1 MSLKE
6 LYHNKWAR
14 FGFWAILYILW
25 VIWLGNYWWLFGL
38 IPIFDGHIT
47 KKVKWLFWK
56 FQFKEDVVCTSSTKK
71 FQTNKFWT
79 KEFWT
84 SRILHWKSCILQC
97 KNDGFWKV
105 TKRVLKRIGISLYR
119 WIDALIFAT
128 IVVTFLNMFFFQA
141 FKIPSSSME
150 SSLYT
155 GDHLFVSKLAY
166 GPKLPQT
173 PLTIPFTH
181 NVIAGKESYSTL
193 LQNDYRRLKGF
204 GHVETG
210 DYVVF
215 AFPHGDTVLVKD
227 PAADY
232 YTYVRTLGREYTL
245 KHYGPVKVR
254 PSDKKDHYVKR
265 CVAVAGDTLTIK
277 DGQVYIGS
285 QPQENWSGVQNS
297 YSVVTDGRRINPKHL
312 ENLGIN
318 KSELW
323 YSAELPGYP
332 AMALTADM
340 VEKVKS
346 FRNVISV
353 TANFDSYPADY
364 PDSDLTIFP
373 FSSDYKWTR
382 DNFGPLW
389 IPAKDATVELTLKNL
404 PLYERIITSYEGNEL
419 EVKDGKIYINSEEV
433 QSYTF
438 KQDYYFMMGD
448 NRHNSLDS
456 RYWGFV
462 PEDHIVG
469 KPAVIWLSI
478 EGNERFPRNLKNIR
492 WRRFFKFV

>member
-14 FGFWAILYILW
+14 FIFWAVLYLLW

-38 IPIFDGHIT
+38 VPIFDGHIT

-56 FQFKEDVVCTSSTKK
+56 KDYKEG
-71 FQTNKFWT
+71 
-79 KEFWT
+79 E
-84 SRILHWKSCILQC
+84 
-97 KNDGFWKV
+97 
-105 TKRVLKRIGISLYR
+105 KRNALLD
-119 WIDALIFAT
+119 WLDAIIFAVV
-128 IVVTFLNMFFFQA
+128 VVTFINTFFFQA

-166 GPKLPQT
+166 GPKMPQT

-193 LQNDYRRLKGF
+193 IQSDYKRLKGF

-232 YTYVRTLGREYTL
+232 YTYVRTLGRDYTI
-245 KHYGPVKVR
+245 KRYGPVKVR

-265 CVAVAGDTLTIK
+265 CVASAGDTLEIRN
-277 DGQVYIGS
+277 GQVYVNS
-285 QPQENWSGVQNS
+285 AAQEVWPGVQNS
-297 YSVVTDGRRINPKHL
+297 YRVVTNGQRINPV
-312 ENLGIN
+312 NLDKLGLN
-318 KSELW
+318 VRELW
-323 YSAELPGYP
+323 FQADLPGYP
-332 AMALTADM
+332 EMPLTAEM
-340 VEKVKS
+340 LEKIKTYP
-346 FRNVISV
+346 NVVSV
-353 TANFDSYPADY
+353 DQNIDVYPPDF
-364 PDSDLTIFP
+364 PDSDVTIFP
-373 FSSDYKWTR
+373 FDSDYKWTR

-389 IPAKDATVELTLKNL
+389 IPEKGVTVTLTLDNL
-404 PLYERIITSYEGNEL
+404 PLYERIITAYEGNSL
-419 EVKDGKIYINSEEV
+419 EVRDGKIYVNGEEAP
-433 QSYTF
+433 SYTF
-438 KQDYYFMMGD
+438 SQDYYFMMGD

-469 KPAVIWLSI
+469 KPALIWLSI
-478 EGNERFPRNLKNIR
+478 DGNKKFPKNIR

>member
-14 FGFWAILYILW
+14 FIFWALLYILW

-38 IPIFDGHIT
+38 VPIFDYHIT

-56 FQFKEDVVCTSSTKK
+56 KDYKEGERR
-71 FQTNKFWT
+71 N
-79 KEFWT
+79 
-84 SRILHWKSCILQC
+84 
-97 KNDGFWKV
+97 
-105 TKRVLKRIGISLYR
+105 VLLD
-119 WIDALIFAT
+119 WLDAIIFAVV
-128 IVVTFLNMFFFQA
+128 VVTFINTFFFQA

-166 GPKLPQT
+166 GPKMPQT

-181 NVIAGKESYSTL
+181 NVIGRNESYSTL
-193 LQNDYRRLKGF
+193 IQSDYKRLKGF

-215 AFPHGDTVLVKD
+215 AFPHGDTVLVRE
-227 PAADY
+227 PASDY
-232 YTYVRTLGREYTL
+232 YTYVRQLGRDYTI
-245 KHYGPVKVR
+245 KRYGPVKVR

-265 CVAVAGDTLTIK
+265 CVASAGDTLEIR
-277 DGQVYIGS
+277 DGQVYVNS
-285 QPQENWSGVQNS
+285 VAQTVWPGVQNS
-297 YSVVTDGRRINPKHL
+297 YKVITNGQRINPVNL
-312 ENLGIN
+312 DRLGIN
-318 KSELW
+318 LRELW
-323 YSAELPGYP
+323 YQPDLPGYP
-332 AMALTADM
+332 EMPLTAEM
-340 VEKVKS
+340 LEK
-346 FRNVISV
+346 IS
-353 TANFDSYPADY
+353 SYPNVVSVEQNIDNY
-364 PDSDLTIFP
+364 PPDFPDSDLTIFP
-373 FSSDYKWTR
+373 FVSGYRWTR

-389 IPAKDATVELTLKNL
+389 IPQAGVEVALTLENL
-404 PLYERIITSYEGNEL
+404 PLYERIIRVYEGNDL
-419 EVKDGKIYINSEEV
+419 KVDDGKIYINGEEAR
-433 QSYTF
+433 SYTF
-438 KQDYYFMMGD
+438 TQDYYFMMGD

-469 KPAVIWLSI
+469 KPALVWLSI
-478 EGNERFPRNLKNIR
+478 DGTKRFPNNIR

>member
-1 MSLKE
+1 MSMKE
-6 LYHNKWAR
+6 LLHNKWVR
-14 FGFWAILYILW
+14 FGFWALLYLLW

-38 IPIFDGHIT
+38 VPIFDYHIT
-47 KKVKWLFWK
+47 HKVKWLFWK
-56 FQFKEDVVCTSSTKK
+56 KEY
-71 FQTNKFWT
+71 
-79 KEFWT
+79 KE
-84 SRILHWKSCILQC
+84 
-97 KNDGFWKV
+97 GE
-105 TKRVLKRIGISLYR
+105 KRNALLE
-119 WIDALIFAT
+119 WLDAIIFAVV
-128 IVVTFLNMFFFQA
+128 VVTFINTFFFQA

-166 GPKLPQT
+166 GPKMPQT

-181 NVIAGKESYSTL
+181 NVIGGKESYSTL
-193 LQNDYRRLKGF
+193 IQSDYKRLKGF

-232 YTYVRTLGREYTL
+232 YTYVRTLGRDYTIR
-245 KHYGPVKVR
+245 KYGPLKVR

-265 CVAVAGDTLTIK
+265 CVASAGDTLEIRN
-277 DGQVYIGS
+277 GQVYVNS
-285 QPQENWSGVQNS
+285 QAQEVWPGVQNS
-297 YSVVTDGRRINPKHL
+297 YTVVTDGQRINPV
-312 ENLGIN
+312 NLDKLGLNIR
-318 KSELW
+318 ELW
-323 YSAELPGYP
+323 FHPELPGYP
-332 AMALTADM
+332 AMPLTAEM
-340 VEKVKS
+340 LEKIKAYPNVVSVEQ
-346 FRNVISV
+346 NI
-353 TANFDSYPADY
+353 DSYPPDF
-364 PDSDLTIFP
+364 PDSYVTIFP
-373 FSSDYKWTR
+373 FAENYRWTR

-389 IPAKDATVELTLKNL
+389 IPQKDAEVELTVANL
-404 PLYERIITSYEGNEL
+404 PLYERIITAYEGNSL
-419 EVKDGKIYINSEEV
+419 QVKDGAIYINGEET

-469 KPAVIWLSI
+469 KPALIWLSI
-478 EGNERFPRNLKNIR
+478 DGNKKFPNNIR

>member
-14 FGFWAILYILW
+14 FGFWAVLYVLW

-38 IPIFDGHIT
+38 VPIFDGHIT
-47 KKVKWLFWK
+47 KKVKWMFWK
-56 FQFKEDVVCTSSTKK
+56 KDYKEG
-71 FQTNKFWT
+71 
-79 KEFWT
+79 E
-84 SRILHWKSCILQC
+84 
-97 KNDGFWKV
+97 
-105 TKRVLKRIGISLYR
+105 KRNALLE
-119 WIDALIFAT
+119 WLDAIIFAVV
-128 IVVTFLNMFFFQA
+128 VVTFINTFFFQA

-166 GPKLPQT
+166 GPKMPQT
-173 PLTIPFTH
+173 PLAIPFTH
-181 NVIAGKESYSTL
+181 NVIGGKESYSTL
-193 LQNDYRRLKGF
+193 IQSDYKRLKGF

-232 YTYVRTLGREYTL
+232 YTYVRTLGRDYTIR
-245 KHYGPVKVR
+245 KYGPLKVR

-265 CVAVAGDTLTIK
+265 CVASAGDTLEIRN
-277 DGQVYIGS
+277 GQVYVNS
-285 QPQENWSGVQNS
+285 QAQEVWPGVQNS
-297 YSVVTDGRRINPKHL
+297 YTVVTDGQRINPV
-312 ENLGIN
+312 NLDKLGLNIR
-318 KSELW
+318 ELW
-323 YSAELPGYP
+323 FHPELPGYP
-332 AMALTADM
+332 AMPLTAEM
-340 VEKVKS
+340 LEKIKAYPNVVSVEQ
-346 FRNVISV
+346 NI
-353 TANFDSYPADY
+353 DSYPPDF
-364 PDSDLTIFP
+364 PDSYVTIFP
-373 FSSDYKWTR
+373 FAENYRWTR

-389 IPAKDATVELTLKNL
+389 IPQKDAEVELTVANL
-404 PLYERIITSYEGNEL
+404 PLYERIITAYEGNSL
-419 EVKDGKIYINSEEV
+419 QVKDGAIYINGEET

-469 KPAVIWLSI
+469 KPALIWLSI
-478 EGNERFPRNLKNIR
+478 DGNKKFPNNIR

>member
-6 LYHNKWAR
+6 LYHNRWAR
-14 FGFWAILYILW
+14 FVFWALLYVLW

-38 IPIFDGHIT
+38 VPIFDYHIT
-47 KKVKWLFWK
+47 RKVKWLFWK
-56 FQFKEDVVCTSSTKK
+56 KEY
-71 FQTNKFWT
+71 
-79 KEFWT
+79 KE
-84 SRILHWKSCILQC
+84 
-97 KNDGFWKV
+97 GE
-105 TKRVLKRIGISLYR
+105 KRNALLD
-119 WIDALIFAT
+119 WLDAIIFAVV
-128 IVVTFLNMFFFQA
+128 VVTFINTFFFQA

-181 NVIAGKESYSTL
+181 NVIGGKESYSTL
-193 LQNDYRRLKGF
+193 IQNDYRRLKGF

-215 AFPHGDTVLVKD
+215 AFPHGDTVLVRE
-227 PAADY
+227 PASDY
-232 YTYVRTLGREYTL
+232 YTYVRQLGRDYTL
-245 KHYGPVKVR
+245 RNYGPVKVR

-265 CVAVAGDTLTIK
+265 CVAVAGDTLEIRN
-277 DGQVYIGS
+277 GQVYVNS
-285 QPQENWSGVQNS
+285 VAQEVWPGVQNS
-297 YSVVTDGRRINPKHL
+297 YRVVTDGQRINPK
-312 ENLGIN
+312 NLDRLGVN
-318 KSELW
+318 ARELW
-323 YSAELPGYP
+323 FHPELPGYP
-332 AMALTADM
+332 EFPLTTGM
-340 VEKVKS
+340 LEKIKGYSNVVSVEQ
-346 FRNVISV
+346 NI
-353 TANFDSYPADY
+353 DSYPPDF
-364 PDSDLTIFP
+364 PDSDMTIFP
-373 FSSDYKWTR
+373 FSSDFRWTR

-389 IPAKDATVELTLKNL
+389 IPEKGVEVPLTLDVL
-404 PLYERIITSYEGNEL
+404 PLYERIITAYEGNTL
-419 EVKDGKIYINSEEV
+419 EVRDGRIFINGEEA

-438 KQDYYFMMGD
+438 EQDYYFMMGD

-469 KPAVIWLSI
+469 KPALIWLSI
-478 EGNERFPRNLKNIR
+478 DGNKKFPQNIR

>member
-14 FGFWAILYILW
+14 FGFWAVLYILW

-38 IPIFDGHIT
+38 VPIFDHHIT
-47 KKVKWLFWK
+47 RKVKWLFWK
-56 FQFKEDVVCTSSTKK
+56 VEYKEG
-71 FQTNKFWT
+71 
-79 KEFWT
+79 E
-84 SRILHWKSCILQC
+84 
-97 KNDGFWKV
+97 
-105 TKRVLKRIGISLYR
+105 KRNALLD
-119 WIDALIFAT
+119 WLDAIIFAVV
-128 IVVTFLNMFFFQA
+128 VVTFINTFFFQA

-166 GPKLPQT
+166 GPKMPQT

-181 NVIAGKESYSTL
+181 NIIGSRESYSTL
-193 LQNDYRRLKGF
+193 IQNDYKRLKGF
-204 GHVETG
+204 GEVEEG

-215 AFPHGDTVLVKD
+215 GFPHGDTVFVRE

-232 YTYVRTLGREYTL
+232 YTIIRTYGRDYAY
-245 KHYGPVKVR
+245 KMYGDVKVR

-265 CVAVAGDTLTIK
+265 CVAAPGDTLEIR
-277 DGQVYIGS
+277 DGRVHIDS
-285 QPQENWSGVQNS
+285 QPQEVWPGVQNS
-297 YSVVTDGRRINPKHL
+297 YQVVTTGQRINPVNLDK
-312 ENLGIN
+312 LGIN
-318 KSELW
+318 VAEIW
-323 YSAELPGYP
+323 YDQQLPGYP
-332 AMALTADM
+332 AIPLTEEM
-340 VEKVKS
+340 LQTVKS
-346 FRNVISV
+346 FPNVVSV
-353 TANFDSYPADY
+353 QQNIDVWPADY
-364 PDSDLTIFP
+364 PDSEKTIFP
-373 FSSDYKWTR
+373 FSSDYRWTR

-389 IPAKDATVELTLKNL
+389 IPEKGTTVELTMQNL

-419 EVKDGKIYINSEEV
+419 VVRDGKIYINSEEAH
-433 QSYTF
+433 SYTF
-438 KQDYYFMMGD
+438 EQDYYFMMGD

-469 KPAVIWLSI
+469 KPSLIWLSI
-478 EGNERFPRNLKNIR
+478 DGNRKFPKNIR

>member
-14 FGFWAILYILW
+14 FGFWAVLYVLW

-38 IPIFDGHIT
+38 VPIFDGHIT

-56 FQFKEDVVCTSSTKK
+56 KEY
-71 FQTNKFWT
+71 
-79 KEFWT
+79 KE
-84 SRILHWKSCILQC
+84 
-97 KNDGFWKV
+97 GE
-105 TKRVLKRIGISLYR
+105 KRNALLD
-119 WIDALIFAT
+119 WLDAIIFAVV
-128 IVVTFLNMFFFQA
+128 VVTFINTFFFQA

-181 NVIAGKESYSTL
+181 NVIAGRESYSTL
-193 LQNDYRRLKGF
+193 MQNDYRRLRGF
-204 GHVETG
+204 GKVKTG

-215 AFPHGDTVLVKD
+215 GFPHGDTVLVRE

-232 YTYVRTLGREYTL
+232 YTYVRTLGRDYTIDR
-245 KHYGPVKVR
+245 YGPVKVR

-265 CVAVAGDTLTIK
+265 CVAVAGDTLEIRN
-277 DGQVYIGS
+277 GQVYVNS
-285 QPQENWSGVQNS
+285 QAQEVWPGVQNS
-297 YSVVTDGRRINPKHL
+297 YRVITNGQKINQV
-312 ENLGIN
+312 NLDKLGVN
-318 KSELW
+318 TRELW
-323 YSAELPGYP
+323 YYPELPGYP
-332 AMALTADM
+332 EMPLTEQM
-340 VEKVKS
+340 LEKVKNYS
-346 FRNVISV
+346 NVVSV
-353 TANFDSYPADY
+353 EQNIDVYPPDY

-373 FSSDYKWTR
+373 FSYDYKWTR

-389 IPAKDATVELTLKNL
+389 IPAKGATVTLTLENL
-404 PLYERIITSYEGNEL
+404 PLYQRIITSYEGNEL
-419 EVKDGKIYINSEEV
+419 TLKEGKIFINGEEA
-433 QSYTF
+433 QTYTF
-438 KQDYYFMMGD
+438 TQDYYFMMGD

-469 KPAVIWLSI
+469 KPALIWLSI
-478 EGNERFPRNLKNIR
+478 DGNKKFPQNIR